1 MPVRRGVPCPPRHFL
16 SGRAAQ
22 LSKRFTTISGGPWP
36 GAAGHGMAGH
46 GYGRARVWPGTVRA
60 GS

>member
-36 GAAGHGMAGH
+36 GAAGTVRAGTL
-46 GYGRARVWPGTVRA
+46 RAGTVRAGTVRA